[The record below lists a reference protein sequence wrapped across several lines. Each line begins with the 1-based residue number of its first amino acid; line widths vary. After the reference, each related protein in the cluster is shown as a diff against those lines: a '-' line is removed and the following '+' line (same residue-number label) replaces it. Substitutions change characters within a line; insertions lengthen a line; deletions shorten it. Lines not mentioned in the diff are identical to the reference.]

1 MMKSKS
7 AKNGVRDYN
16 QFGMISSFVSSLTA
30 QAETVGIALA
40 TQTESIRISLS
51 QSESVGVSFTESKSV
66 PKISKLYVGNY

>member
-1 MMKSKS
+1 MKSKS

-51 QSESVGVSFTESKSV
+51 QSESVGVSFA
-66 PKISKLYVGNY
+66 